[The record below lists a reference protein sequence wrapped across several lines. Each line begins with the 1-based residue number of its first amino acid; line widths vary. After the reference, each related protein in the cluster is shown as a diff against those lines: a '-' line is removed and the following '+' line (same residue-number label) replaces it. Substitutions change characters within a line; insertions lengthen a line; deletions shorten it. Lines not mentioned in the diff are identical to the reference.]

1 MDRFLEECFHPARGR
16 PELRPVEQSTKLA
29 REHLDKAHKNLSAMQ
44 LMFDH
49 DHFDWTV
56 VFGYYA
62 MYHAVRTTLYHIGL
76 AARSHGCAVAAF
88 RRFYIARGHVPEEYA
103 KFLKRAQQLKKRYA
117 ESLEEAR
124 RNRVTVQ
131 YEIEELS
138 NEDAAWILEEA
149 KGFVLQIETVLAG

>member
-1 MDRFLEECFHPARGR
+1 MVPKPC
-16 PELRPVEQSTKLA
+16 
-29 REHLDKAHKNLSAMQ
+29 
-44 LMFDH
+44 
-49 DHFDWTV
+49 
-56 VFGYYA
+56 
-62 MYHAVRTTLYHIGL
+62 
-76 AARSHGCAVAAF
+76 
-88 RRFYIARGHVPEEYA
+88 HVPQEYA

-149 KGFVLQIETVLAG
+149 KGFVLQIETVLA